1 MAATSPGRTGV
12 DQTAPDETLVHDGLL
27 AIEKLGPDD
36 DPTAE
41 AARTHLGTSLAALRE
56 ELEHDK
62 AFQGAD
68 AAARAQQE
76 RATPER

>member
-1 MAATSPGRTGV
+1 M
-12 DQTAPDETLVHDGLL
+12 DQTAADETLVHDGLR
-27 AIEKLGPDD
+27 AIEKLGPD

-56 ELEHDK
+56 ELEHDE